1 MEKKTDGSYL
11 FHLRNQ
17 NGNKMD
23 FRFTPI
29 SEDSAI
35 IFYQGWKEPKHC
47 VRKQIPDH
55 TEMLTPTTLPDII
68 YKKWVEGLS
77 GNVIY
82 EFTRDGKFIYD
93 GKTWDIV
100 SAGHF
105 LNKEYRLLAKNG
117 ERYKLLYLS
126 FPFPNS
132 MKVAAE
138 LQNETVFPIATSRPE
153 VYTITGCWV
162 NQATGEWT
170 IGFFETSPYTNAGS
184 GTTNPYKLKR
194 MKPSSN

>member
-55 TEMLTPTTLPDII
+55 TEMLTPTTLPDHLTRNGW
-68 YKKWVEGLS
+68 KVGPA
-77 GNVIY
+77 NVIY
-82 EFTRDGKFIYD
+82 DLSTRG
-93 GKTWDIV
+93 
-100 SAGHF
+100 
-105 LNKEYRLLAKNG
+105 
-117 ERYKLLYLS
+117 
-126 FPFPNS
+126 
-132 MKVAAE
+132 
-138 LQNETVFPIATSRPE
+138 
-153 VYTITGCWV
+153 
-162 NQATGEWT
+162 
-170 IGFFETSPYTNAGS
+170 
-184 GTTNPYKLKR
+184 
-194 MKPSSN
+194 

>member
-1 MEKKTDGSYL
+1 
-11 FHLRNQ
+11 
-17 NGNKMD
+17 MD

-105 LNKEYRLLAKNG
+105 LNKEYLCSPKTENGTNCFTLAF
-117 ERYKLLYLS
+117 L
-126 FPFPNS
+126 FPT
-132 MKVAAE
+132 
-138 LQNETVFPIATSRPE
+138 Q
-153 VYTITGCWV
+153 
-162 NQATGEWT
+162 
-170 IGFFETSPYTNAGS
+170 
-184 GTTNPYKLKR
+184 
-194 MKPSSN
+194 

>member
-93 GKTWDIV
+93 GKHGISYLPDISLIKSIV
-100 SAGHF
+100 CSPKTENGTNCFTLAF
-105 LNKEYRLLAKNG
+105 L
-117 ERYKLLYLS
+117 
-126 FPFPNS
+126 FPT
-132 MKVAAE
+132 
-138 LQNETVFPIATSRPE
+138 Q
-153 VYTITGCWV
+153 
-162 NQATGEWT
+162 
-170 IGFFETSPYTNAGS
+170 
-184 GTTNPYKLKR
+184 
-194 MKPSSN
+194 

>member
-1 MEKKTDGSYL
+1 
-11 FHLRNQ
+11 
-17 NGNKMD
+17 MD

-93 GKTWDIV
+93 GKHGISYLPDISLIKSIV
-100 SAGHF
+100 CSPKTENGTNCFTLAF
-105 LNKEYRLLAKNG
+105 L
-117 ERYKLLYLS
+117 
-126 FPFPNS
+126 FPT
-132 MKVAAE
+132 
-138 LQNETVFPIATSRPE
+138 Q
-153 VYTITGCWV
+153 
-162 NQATGEWT
+162 
-170 IGFFETSPYTNAGS
+170 
-184 GTTNPYKLKR
+184 
-194 MKPSSN
+194 